1 MDRIA
6 ALRNVEDALSAFE
19 QGDIDLTGLER
30 QVQAVLRT
38 YATEFN
44 DDRRAVY
51 RVGETVV
58 VADSPA
64 AAREQAATLVEDETF
79 DPDRASLE
87 RLSE

>member
-6 ALRNVEDALSAFE
+6 ALRNVEDALSQFE
-19 QGDIDLTGLER
+19 RGDIDLAGLER

-38 YATEFN
+38 YATEFA

-58 VADSPA
+58 VAASPA
-64 AAREQAATLVEDETF
+64 AARERAGALVDDETF